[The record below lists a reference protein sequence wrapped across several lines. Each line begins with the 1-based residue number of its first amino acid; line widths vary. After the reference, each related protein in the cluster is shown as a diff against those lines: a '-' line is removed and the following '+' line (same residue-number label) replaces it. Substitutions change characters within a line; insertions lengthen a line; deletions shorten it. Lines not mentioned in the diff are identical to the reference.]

1 MSADASLLP
10 KEVAAL
16 VHHIELNRS
25 GWWDKVAQ
33 RLALAAVWW
42 SDHPPSAD
50 EIKKTLLQEFKLSL
64 SSDKL
69 RAALSA
75 LEKQD
80 LLVALQEGQYRIPD
94 AQRLVFEQ
102 DIAAAEKI
110 EFDAREFFCKLA
122 RELCAG
128 LDANSVWS
136 AFQTELLTPLIKE
149 VGANAYHL
157 IAGESLRVDQNFVDY
172 FLKGFKPEF
181 HSGLRELV
189 TRFLDPK
196 KDEVRAHVS
205 RMLHARFCVEAGGLP
220 EDVIQKLNATVG
232 KQAKFRVFVDT
243 NFLFSL
249 LELHENPSN
258 AAARELLDLISQLK
272 SNPTVKLFIVPRTIE
287 EAKTSIASAKQRL
300 SGIPAGGNFTQAAL
314 SARFSGMAEKFLSER
329 QRRGGKLTAEDWF
342 DPYLNDF
349 VAVTRGKGVEFFN
362 ESLDSY
368 AIRQDV
374 VDDILYIQEFEKR
387 FDESKRKS
395 YQKVAH
401 DMILWHFVRD
411 QRPAYIESPIDTR
424 DWILTV
430 DFRLI
435 GFDEYKQRISASTIP
450 LCLHPTSL
458 IQLLQF
464 WVPRTKEFEEAMLGS
479 LRLPFLFQAFDVEA
493 ERTSLRILK
502 GLGRFEGR
510 DDLSA
515 ETITSVILNDGLRA
529 RLQSEKAEN
538 GEAEIALIRDALLE
552 EMKVRAAAEADKA
565 QQLQDIVDQKVAALS
580 ELDARERSKG
590 EEVKRLSAR
599 VAEEESRAKAA
610 DERLTAQGV
619 EVAQLK
625 ANLER
630 IEEGKKQLF
639 ALVRYLGLLAVVILA
654 AGVAAWKTDSL
665 FPDWAKIIGSMPIKV
680 LTAIF
685 VFVAGHLLLE
695 WVVSRDGRMTR
706 LWPFE
711 QIRRFRVW
719 LWGLVIVSFALGVL
733 GNLYANWIQKK
744 IDQEPSPPASS
755 RPRPPP
761 IPAAD
766 SEEKPERK

>member
-25 GWWDKVAQ
+25 GWWDKVIQ

-50 EIKKTLLQEFKLSL
+50 EIKNTLLQEFKLSL
-64 SSDKL
+64 SHDKL

-80 LLVALQEGQYRIPD
+80 LLVANHEGQYRIPD
-94 AQRLVFEQ
+94 AQRSVFEQ
-102 DIAAAEKI
+102 DIAAAEKV

-122 RELCAG
+122 GELCAG

-136 AFQTELLTPLIKE
+136 AFQTTLLTPLIKE

-157 IAGESLRVDQNFVDY
+157 IAGESLRVGQNLVDY
-172 FLKGFKPEF
+172 FLKGFNPEF

-220 EDVIQKLNATVG
+220 EDAIQKLNATIG
-232 KQAKFRVFVDT
+232 KQAQFRVFVDT

-272 SNPTVKLFIVPRTIE
+272 SNPKVKLFIVPRTIE
-287 EAKTSIASAKQRL
+287 EAKTSIASAKNRL
-300 SGIPAGGNFTQAAL
+300 SGIPAGVNFTQAAL
-314 SARFSGMAEKFLSER
+314 SVGISGMAERFLSER
-329 QRRGGKLTAEDWF
+329 LRRDGKVTAEDWF
-342 DPYLNDF
+342 DPYLSDF
-349 VAVTRGKGVEFFN
+349 VAIAREKGVEFFN

-374 VDDILYIQEFEKR
+374 IDDILYVQDIEKR
-387 FDESKRKS
+387 RDESRRKS
-395 YQKVAH
+395 YQVVSH
-401 DMILWHFVRD
+401 DMILWHFVSD
-411 QRPAYIESPIDTR
+411 QRPSYIESPIDSR

-430 DFRLI
+430 DYRLI
-435 GFDEYKQRISASTIP
+435 GFDEYKQKKSGSKIP

-458 IQLLQF
+458 IQFLQF

-479 LRLPFLFQAFDVEA
+479 LRLPFLFQEFDVEA

-510 DDLSA
+510 DDIST
-515 ETITSVILNDGLRA
+515 ETITSVILNEGLRA
-529 RLQSEKAEN
+529 RLQSKKGED
-538 GEAEIALIRDALLE
+538 GEAEIAFIRDALVE
-552 EMKVRAAAEADKA
+552 EMKARAAAEADKL
-565 QQLQDIVDQKVAALS
+565 QQLQTLVNEKEAALNA
-580 ELDARERSKG
+580 LGARERSKDA
-590 EEVKRLSAR
+590 EVNTLNKKI
-599 VAEEESRAKAA
+599 AEEEVRAKAA
-610 DERLTAQGV
+610 DERLTAQGT
-619 EVAQLK
+619 K
-625 ANLER
+625 
-630 IEEGKKQLF
+630 IEELEAHLKRTEEHNEQRGALF
-639 ALVRYLGLLAVVILA
+639 RYLWLLAFVILA
-654 AGVAAWKTDSL
+654 AGVAAWQTDRL
-665 FPDWAKIIGSMPIKV
+665 LPDWTKMIGAMPINA
-680 LTAIF
+680 LAAIL
-685 VFVAGHLLLE
+685 VFIAGHLLLE
-695 WVVSRDGRMTR
+695 WVANKNERMTR

-711 QIRRFRVW
+711 QVRRFRAW
-719 LWGLVIVSFALGVL
+719 LWGLVILGFALGVF
-733 GNLYANWIQKK
+733 GNLYANWIQKQ
-744 IDQEPSPPASS
+744 IDQEPSAAADSRSGPSSVPPPASEGKS
-755 RPRPPP
+755 
-761 IPAAD
+761 
-766 SEEKPERK
+766 ERK